1 MFVWNFPVYICFL
14 KGGVMKIQ
22 VVGEGDEQSNMI
34 YERLNIL
41 KNEGKI
47 TGNLEYITNVG
58 PIRDRGLF
66 HNLAIIIDDL
76 FMISL
81 IPEDDDD
88 LIRQIDK
95 YK

>member
-1 MFVWNFPVYICFL
+1 MEFSSVYIFE
-14 KGGVMKIQ
+14 GGVMKIQ
-22 VVGEGDEQSNMI
+22 VVGEGDSDSDMVF
-34 YERLNIL
+34 ERLNIL

-81 IPEDDDD
+81 IPEEDDD
-88 LIRQIDK
+88 LIRQIEK